1 MERIIKL
8 LDGEYWYGLCVD
20 RGTDMPIGKTSV
32 FSWHATKNSTTNQ
45 EAPLMLSSK
54 GRFVWSE
61 KPYDVDA
68 ADGELRIS
76 NAAEDFA
83 LYEGHTDLKGAFSAA
98 AKRFFPASGELPS
111 EDFFVKPQYNTW
123 TELIYDQ
130 TQERILQ
137 YAHGIVDN
145 GLPAGIMMI
154 DDGWMRFYG
163 SREFN
168 IDTIP
173 DAKAMVRELHDMGFS
188 VMLWICPFISPDST
202 VFRYADQKDYLVR
215 NADGSPAIREW
226 WNGYSAVVDMSNPAA
241 KEWFCD
247 FLDYFMKEYDVD
259 GFKFDAGDVTFYRDD
274 DLTYGKVTAHEQCE
288 LWAKLG
294 LRYRMNEY
302 RACYK
307 CGGLPL
313 VQRLCDKSHNWKAL
327 KKVVADILAQG
338 ILGFT
343 YGCPDMIGGGSFADF
358 LPGAPSLKQDLFV
371 RYAQCAALMPMMQY
385 SAAPWR
391 VLSPENAA
399 LCIEAGKTHMKYADY
414 IIALARRA
422 AETNEPILR
431 YMEYEFPGEGF
442 ETVIDQFM
450 VGDRLLVAP
459 VITEAT
465 YAREVKLPA
474 GKWKFVDGTVYEG
487 GKTVTVDAPLD
498 LLPYFERV

>member
-1 MERIIKL
+1 MEQTIKIIS
-8 LDGEYWYGLCVD
+8 GEYWYGLAVD
-20 RGTDMPIGKTSV
+20 KGTNMPLGETSV
-32 FSWHATKNSTTNQ
+32 FSWHPTEKATTNQ
-45 EAPLMLSSK
+45 ESPLLLSNK
-54 GRFVWSE
+54 GRFLWSE
-61 KPYDVDA
+61 KPYDVDIAEGEIRVTNVA
-68 ADGELRIS
+68 A
-76 NAAEDFA
+76 DFA
-83 LYEGHTDLKGAFSAA
+83 LYEGFTDLKGAFLAA
-98 AKRFFPASGELPS
+98 AKRFFPANSQIPP
-111 EDFFVKPQYNTW
+111 EDFFIKPQYNTW

-130 TQERILQ
+130 TQERILG

-173 DAKAMVRELHDMGFS
+173 DAKAMVKELHDMGFS

-202 VFRYADQKDYLVR
+202 VFRALDAKDYLVR

-226 WNGYSAVVDMSNPAA
+226 WNGYSAVMDMSNPDANA
-241 KEWFCD
+241 WFCD
-247 FLDYFMKEYDVD
+247 FLNYFMEEYDVD

-274 DLTYGKVTAHEQCE
+274 DITYGKVTAHEQCE

-294 LRYRMNEY
+294 LKYKMNEY

-313 VQRLCDKSHNWKAL
+313 VQRLCDKSHVWKAL
-327 KKVVADILAQG
+327 PKVVADILAQG
-338 ILGFT
+338 LLGFP

-399 LCIEAGKTHMKYADY
+399 LCVEAGKIHIKYADT
-414 IIALARRA
+414 IIALARHA

-431 YMEYEFPGEGF
+431 YMEYEFPGQGF
-442 ETVIDQFM
+442 ATVTDQFM
-450 VGDRLLVAP
+450 VGECLLVAP
-459 VITEAT
+459 VIAENALT
-465 YAREVKLPA
+465 RDVKLPA
-474 GKWKFVDGTVYEG
+474 GQWRFIDGTVYEG
-487 GKTVTVDAPLD
+487 SQTITVDAPLNV
-498 LLPYFERV
+498 LPYFEKI